1 MIDELKKELIL
12 LSDEKYK
19 KFSSSLL
26 PNVDNILG
34 VRLPTLRKIAKKIA
48 KSNYKDFLIQNDNS
62 FAELT
67 LIEAMVIGLIK
78 DENEAFELA
87 ENFISKITNWSICDT
102 FCASFK
108 FFSKN
113 KTKTMKLLE
122 KYLNSK
128 NEFESRF
135 CFVVLLMYFIEDDY
149 VYVFDC
155 LKNFNNNAYYAK
167 MAAAWCLSYCLI
179 KKFDTCILDIQKNNI
194 MPWVARKG
202 VTKALESYRLNE
214 IQKKKLIEFRKKI
227 KN

>member
-87 ENFISKITNWSICDT
+87 ENFISKIT
-102 FCASFK
+102 K
-108 FFSKN
+108 
-113 KTKTMKLLE
+113 
-122 KYLNSK
+122 
-128 NEFESRF
+128 
-135 CFVVLLMYFIEDDY
+135 
-149 VYVFDC
+149 
-155 LKNFNNNAYYAK
+155 
-167 MAAAWCLSYCLI
+167 
-179 KKFDTCILDIQKNNI
+179 
-194 MPWVARKG
+194 
-202 VTKALESYRLNE
+202 
-214 IQKKKLIEFRKKI
+214 
-227 KN
+227 